1 MNDALAALAAEYHDF
16 QAELQPTKTH
26 LEGDYRWADRFEE
39 TSLDS
44 EDRQIARLREFAQ
57 RADAIPTGH
66 LSADERIT
74 REMLA
79 WHASIG
85 ADILES
91 RLEEFSV
98 DPVSGMQAAV
108 AVVPPMLS
116 LPTAS
121 IAEQMIPKYRGLARY
136 FRQTAERHHL
146 GVVHGRTPARFA
158 VEQVIAQLEE
168 LLATPLSDDPLLNLG
183 PTVGVD
189 RETWLSDLGNVIQDD
204 VRPALEAFRDVLRDD
219 VLPRSR
225 SDEKVG
231 LTYVEGGDEAYARLV
246 RYYTTTDLTP
256 QQIHEIGLR
265 QIESLAREYRQ
276 LGPEATGETELND
289 ILEALRSDPKLHHDT
304 AEDVLHASEAAFA
317 KAKEA
322 MPGWFGILPKADCA
336 VEVTSSGA
344 LAYYFPPA
352 QDGSRPGTFFM
363 NTVVPSD
370 WGRYQIEA
378 TSYHEGIPGHHLQMT
393 IASELQGV
401 PDFRKLM
408 YLPAYDEGWGLYTE
422 RLADEMGL
430 YSSPLDRVGMLCAD
444 SMRACRLVVDT
455 GMHALGWSRPQ
466 AIEYMVANSPMT
478 EGQVTREIDRY
489 VCSAGQ
495 ALAYMIGRL
504 EIQRI
509 RAEAESVLGNGFDIK
524 AFHDTVLGSGPM
536 PLGVL
541 DRHVK
546 DWVTKAA

>member
-1 MNDALAALAAEYHDF
+1 MNEALTALAAEYHDYRSS
-16 QAELQPTKTH
+16 LSPTKAH
-26 LEGDYRWADRFEE
+26 LEGDYRWADQFEE
-39 TSLDS
+39 VSREA
-44 EDRQIARLREFAQ
+44 EDAEVAALREYAR
-57 RADAIPTGH
+57 RAKAIPP
-66 LSADERIT
+66 ADLEGDDLIT

-79 WHASIG
+79 WDANSR

-98 DPVSGMQAAV
+98 DPVSGLQAAIEII
-108 AVVPPMLS
+108 PPMLS
-116 LPTAS
+116 LPTATV
-121 IAEQMIPKYRGLARY
+121 AEQVVPKYRGVARY
-136 FRQTAERHHL
+136 FRQTAQRHRE
-146 GVVHGRTPARFA
+146 GVEHRRTPARFA
-158 VEQVIAQLEE
+158 VEQVISQIDE
-168 LLATPLSDDPLLNLG
+168 LLGRPIDEDPLLRLG
-183 PTVGVD
+183 ATVGVD
-189 RETWLSDLGNVIQDD
+189 REAWLSDVRAVVEGEI
-204 VRPALEAFRDVLRDD
+204 RPAIAEFRDVLRNE
-219 VLPRSR
+219 VLPASR
-225 SDEKVG
+225 PDAEVG
-231 LTYVEGGDEAYARLV
+231 LTCVADGDEAYARLV
-246 RYYTTTDLTP
+246 RYYTTTELRP
-256 QQIHEIGLR
+256 QEIHDIGLR
-265 QIESLAREYRQ
+265 QIESLAREYRE
-276 LGPEATGETELND
+276 LGPEATGKTELND
-289 ILEALRSDPKLHHDT
+289 ILEALRSDPKLHHEN

-317 KAKEA
+317 KAKDA
-322 MPGWFGILPKADCA
+322 MPEWFGIMPKADCA

-401 PDFRKLM
+401 PEFRKVM

-455 GMHALGWSRPQ
+455 GMHALGWSRKQ

-489 VCSAGQ
+489 VCTAGQ

-509 RAEAESVLGNGFDIK
+509 RAEAESILGSAFDIK

-541 DRHVK
+541 DRHVRE
-546 DWVTKAA
+546 WVARAA

>member
-1 MNDALAALAAEYHDF
+1 MNEALAALAAEYHDF
-16 QAELQPTKTH
+16 QSEQQPTKAH

-39 TSLDS
+39 VGLDA
-44 EDRQIARLREFAQ
+44 EDRQIASLRAFAH
-57 RADAIPTGH
+57 RAEAIPATH
-66 LSADERIT
+66 LSPDERIT

-79 WHASIG
+79 WHASIQ
-85 ADILES
+85 ADIFGS

-98 DPVSGMQAAV
+98 DPVSGFQAAL
-108 AVVPPMLS
+108 VVIPPMLS

-121 IAEQMIPKYRGLARY
+121 IAEQLIPKYRGLARY

-158 VEQVIAQLEE
+158 VEQVIAQLDQM
-168 LLATPLSDDPLLNLG
+168 LATPVKEDPLLNLG
-183 PTVGVD
+183 QTVGVD
-189 RETWLSDLGNVIQDD
+189 RETWLSDVGTVIQDD
-204 VRPALEAFRDVLRDD
+204 VRPALAVFRDVLRED
-219 VLPRSR
+219 VLPAARP
-225 SDEKVG
+225 DDKVG
-231 LTYVEGGDEAYARLV
+231 LTNVAGGDEAYARLV
-246 RYYTTTDLTP
+246 RYYTTTALTP
-256 QQIHEIGLR
+256 QEIHDIGLG
-265 QIESLAREYRQ
+265 QIESLAREYRE
-276 LGPEATGETELND
+276 LGPEATGKTKLED
-289 ILEALRSDPKLHHDT
+289 ILEALRSDPALHHEN

-317 KAKEA
+317 KAKSA

-393 IASELQGV
+393 IASELKGV

-455 GMHALGWSRPQ
+455 GMHALGWSRQQ

-509 RAEAESVLGNGFDIK
+509 RAEAESVLGKGFDIK

-546 DWVTKAA
+546 DWVKKAA

>member
-1 MNDALAALAAEYHDF
+1 MNEALAALAAEYHDY
-16 QAELQPTKTH
+16 QSELHPLKAH
-26 LEGDYRWADRFEE
+26 LEGDYRWADRFDQVSRE
-39 TSLDS
+39 S
-44 EDRQIARLREFAQ
+44 EDAEIVKARDFAR
-57 RADAIPTGH
+57 RAEAIPVGD
-66 LSADERIT
+66 LSSDERIT

-79 WHASIG
+79 WDATTR
-85 ADILES
+85 AEILES

-98 DPVSGMQAAV
+98 DPVSGVQAAMDV
-108 AVVPPMLS
+108 IPPMLS
-116 LPTAS
+116 MPTGTV
-121 IAEQMIPKYRGLARY
+121 AEQMLPKYRGLARY
-136 FRQTAERHHL
+136 FRQTAERHRD
-146 GVVHGRTPARFA
+146 GVAHGRTPARFA
-158 VEQVIAQLEE
+158 VEQVVAQFDE
-168 LLATPLSDDPLLNLG
+168 LLARPVEEDPLLKLG

-189 RETWLSDLGNVIQDD
+189 REAWLSDLRGVIQDEI
-204 VRPALEAFRDVLRDD
+204 RPAMAEFREVLQNE
-219 VLPRSR
+219 VLPAART
-225 SDEKVG
+225 DEKVG
-231 LTYVEGGDEAYARLV
+231 LTYVEGGAAAYARLV
-246 RYYTTTDLTP
+246 RYYTTTALTP

-265 QIESLAREYRQ
+265 QIESLGREYRQ
-276 LGPEATGETELND
+276 LGPEATGKTELED
-289 ILEALRSDPKLHHDT
+289 ILEALRSDPSLHHEN

-317 KAKEA
+317 KAKDA
-322 MPGWFGILPKADCA
+322 MPGWFGILPQADCA

-393 IASELQGV
+393 IASELKGV

-455 GMHALGWSRPQ
+455 GMHALGWSRQQ

-509 RAEAESVLGNGFDIK
+509 RAEAESVLGSGFDIK

-546 DWVTKAA
+546 DWVATAV